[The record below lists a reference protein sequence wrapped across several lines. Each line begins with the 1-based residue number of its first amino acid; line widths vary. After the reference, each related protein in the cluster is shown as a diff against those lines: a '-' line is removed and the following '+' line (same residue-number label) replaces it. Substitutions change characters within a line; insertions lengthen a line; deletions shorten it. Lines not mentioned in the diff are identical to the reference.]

1 MSLVPCGRLIPK
13 QRMADTLTRV
23 ERSER
28 MGRIQNKDTKPE
40 MRIRKIVHGMG
51 YRYRLHKANLPGKP
65 DLVFAGRRKVIF
77 VHGCFWHRHPDPSCS
92 LARLPKSKLDFWIP
106 KLEANR
112 QRDEANVR
120 KLEQAGWDVL
130 TIWECQ
136 LRNEKEL
143 KIRIQVFLQ

>member
-1 MSLVPCGRLIPK
+1 
-13 QRMADTLTRV
+13 MADTLTRV

-112 QRDEANVR
+112 QRDGANVR
-120 KLEQAGWDVL
+120 ELEQAGWDVL

-136 LRNEKEL
+136 LRDEKEL

>member
-1 MSLVPCGRLIPK
+1 
-13 QRMADTLTRV
+13 MADTLTRV

-28 MGRIQNKDTKPE
+28 MGRIQHKDTKPE
-40 MRIRKIVHGMG
+40 MRVRKIVHGMG

-65 DLVFAGRRKVIF
+65 DLVFTGRRKVIF
-77 VHGCFWHRHPDPSCS
+77 VHGCFWRRHPDPSCS
-92 LARLPKSKLDFWIP
+92 LARLPKSKLDFWVP

-120 KLEQAGWDVL
+120 ELEQAGWDVL

-143 KIRIQVFLQ
+143 KSRIQVFLQ

>member
-1 MSLVPCGRLIPK
+1 
-13 QRMADTLTRV
+13 MADTLTRV

-120 KLEQAGWDVL
+120 ELEQAGWDVL

-143 KIRIQVFLQ
+143 KSRIQVFLQ

>member
-1 MSLVPCGRLIPK
+1 
-13 QRMADTLTRV
+13 MADTLTRV

-65 DLVFAGRRKVIF
+65 DLVFTGRRKVIF
-77 VHGCFWHRHPDPSCS
+77 VHGCFWHRHPDPACS

-120 KLEQAGWDVL
+120 ELEQAGWDVL

>member
-1 MSLVPCGRLIPK
+1 
-13 QRMADTLTRV
+13 MADTLTRV

-40 MRIRKIVHGMG
+40 MRVRKIVHGMG

-92 LARLPKSKLDFWIP
+92 LARLPKSKLDFWVP

-120 KLEQAGWDVL
+120 ELEQAGWDVL

-143 KIRIQVFLQ
+143 KSRIQVFLQ

>member
-1 MSLVPCGRLIPK
+1 MLYW
-13 QRMADTLTRV
+13 QRMADTLTRA

-40 MRIRKIVHGMG
+40 MRVRKIVHGMG

-92 LARLPKSKLDFWIP
+92 LARLPKSKLDFWVP
-106 KLEANR
+106 KLETNR

-120 KLEQAGWDVL
+120 ELEQAGWDVL

>member
-1 MSLVPCGRLIPK
+1 
-13 QRMADTLTRV
+13 MADTLTKA

-28 MGRIQNKDTKPE
+28 MGRIRNKDTKSE
-40 MRIRKIVHGMG
+40 MRVRKIVHGMG

-65 DLVFAGRRKVIF
+65 DLVFAGRKKVIF
-77 VHGCFWHRHPDPSCS
+77 VHGCFWHRHPEPSCP
-92 LARLPKSKLDFWIP
+92 LARLPKSKLDFWVP

-120 KLEQAGWDVL
+120 ELEQAGWAVL

-136 LRNEKEL
+136 LKNEKEL
-143 KIRIQVFLQ
+143 KSRIQGFLQ

>member
-1 MSLVPCGRLIPK
+1 M
-13 QRMADTLTRV
+13 
-23 ERSER
+23 
-28 MGRIQNKDTKPE
+28 
-40 MRIRKIVHGMG
+40 
-51 YRYRLHKANLPGKP
+51 
-65 DLVFAGRRKVIF
+65 
-77 VHGCFWHRHPDPSCS
+77 
-92 LARLPKSKLDFWIP
+92 P

-120 KLEQAGWDVL
+120 ELEQAGWDVL

>member
-1 MSLVPCGRLIPK
+1 
-13 QRMADTLTRV
+13 MADTLTKV

-40 MRIRKIVHGMG
+40 MRVRKIVHGMG

-92 LARLPKSKLDFWIP
+92 LARLPKSKLDFWVP
-106 KLEANR
+106 KLAINR

-120 KLEQAGWDVL
+120 ELEQAGWDVL

>member
-1 MSLVPCGRLIPK
+1 
-13 QRMADTLTRV
+13 MADTLTSI

>member
-1 MSLVPCGRLIPK
+1 
-13 QRMADTLTRV
+13 MADTLTKA

-28 MGRIQNKDTKPE
+28 MGRIRNKDTKPE
-40 MRIRKIVHGMG
+40 IRVRKIVYGMG

-65 DLVFAGRRKVIF
+65 DLVFAGRKKVIF
-77 VHGCFWHRHPDPSCS
+77 VHGCFWHRHPEPTCP
-92 LARLPKSKLDFWIP
+92 LARLPKSKLDFWVP

-120 KLEQAGWDVL
+120 ELQQAGWEVL

-136 LRNEKEL
+136 LKNEKEL
-143 KIRIQVFLQ
+143 KSRIREFLQ

>member
-1 MSLVPCGRLIPK
+1 
-13 QRMADTLTRV
+13 MADTLTRV
-23 ERSER
+23 KRSER

-120 KLEQAGWDVL
+120 ELEQAGWDVL

-143 KIRIQVFLQ
+143 KSRIQVFLQ